1 MKYFTNHDVFKYVSQ
16 DSHASSEELGPKY
29 ITVLRLLLASHTL
42 INFWKVLHSLVKFLR
57 CVKLPLYGKIN
68 IFSKSLNNEKLKVSL
83 HISIRSAGS
92 GGWKSF

>member
-42 INFWKVLHSLVKFLR
+42 INFWKVLHIV
-57 CVKLPLYGKIN
+57 
-68 IFSKSLNNEKLKVSL
+68 
-83 HISIRSAGS
+83 
-92 GGWKSF
+92 